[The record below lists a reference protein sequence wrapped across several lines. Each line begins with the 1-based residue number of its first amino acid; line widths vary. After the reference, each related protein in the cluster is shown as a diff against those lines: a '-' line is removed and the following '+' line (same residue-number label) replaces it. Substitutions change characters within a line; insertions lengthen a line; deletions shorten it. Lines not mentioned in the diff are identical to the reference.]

1 MAGMWSK
8 APPKRKQ
15 PASAP
20 AAAAVHGDA
29 DAALRAAQQVLPH
42 LLSVCNDST
51 LPCTSALLR
60 CCWGQQWPHRAGAAR

>member
-20 AAAAVHGDA
+20 AAAAAVHGDA
-29 DAALRAAQQVLPH
+29 DAALRAAQQVLSCSASAMTI
-42 LLSVCNDST
+42 LGCST
-51 LPCTSALLR
+51 CTSALLG
-60 CCWGQQWPHRAGAAR
+60 C

>member
-20 AAAAVHGDA
+20 AAAQVAGDA
-29 DAALRAAQQVLPH
+29 DAALRAAQQVLPCV
-42 LLSVCNDST
+42 LT
-51 LPCTSALLR
+51 AGTIAP
-60 CCWGQQWPHRAGAAR
+60 RASLCSCVRPQTDRAASW